1 MNSLSKNREFLKLVI
16 ISFILIIIMCD
27 SVLILQ
33 GEIRC

>member
-27 SVLILQ
+27 SVVIL
-33 GEIRC
+33 